1 MQICSRR
8 TRWQLLSTLILCI
21 MALTQGISL
30 GWFSPT
36 LPTLISDNSPIGKP
50 IDTSEVKWI
59 GAAFGIGCLFCN
71 VVICVPVS
79 YFGIKK
85 CMYFVPLPNIINWIL
100 IYFASKSV
108 YFYVCRVLL
117 GFSGGTLVVCFP
129 VFIAEVSDNSIRGTL
144 GSFFMM
150 TLCSG
155 ITVGFVLVYCL
166 SYHVLPCVV
175 IVLPILYLC
184 LIIPLPEPPQ
194 DLLKRGHE
202 EKAEKSFCF
211 YNNLSKDP
219 ARQEEIKAEFD
230 NLRNKVLASGISEKF
245 TRADFFNKVSGRAF
259 GLIAVLLVSNQ
270 MSGSFAIF
278 NYASTIFEQ
287 LGSRMEPNLCGIF
300 LGVVQIFGLISAVF
314 LVDRVGR
321 RRLLIPSLAGVG
333 LAELGVGL
341 LKSFASQEF
350 LDRNGWIGLTLMGIV
365 AYMASAGIVAL
376 TFVIIV
382 ELLPLKIR
390 APGISISMCG
400 LSLSIF
406 IALMTYPVLINDY
419 GLHVTMFMSAS
430 FCLLGLVV
438 LGIFLPETRGKS
450 IIQ

>member
-1 MQICSRR
+1 
-8 TRWQLLSTLILCI
+8 
-21 MALTQGISL
+21 MALAQGISL

-50 IDTSEVKWI
+50 IDISEVKWI

-71 VVICVPVS
+71 LVICVPVS

-100 IYFASKSV
+100 IYFASKSA

-117 GFSGGTLVVCFP
+117 GLSGGTLVVCFP

-144 GSFFMM
+144 GSIFIM

-211 YNNLSKDP
+211 YNNFSKDP
-219 ARQEEIKAEFD
+219 AEQEEIKAEFV
-230 NLRNKVLASGISEKF
+230 NLRNKVLDSGISEKF
-245 TRADFFNKVSGRAF
+245 TRADFFNKVSGKAF
-259 GLIAVLLVSNQ
+259 GLIAVVLVSNQ
-270 MSGSFAIF
+270 LSGSFAIF

-300 LGVVQIFGLISAVF
+300 LGVLQVLGLISAVF

-333 LAELGVGL
+333 MAELGVGL

-350 LDRNGWIGLTLMGIV
+350 LNRNGWIGLTLMGIV
-365 AYMASAGIVAL
+365 SYTVSVGIVAL

-400 LSLSIF
+400 LSVTIF
-406 IALMTYPVLINDY
+406 IALMVYPVLINDF
-419 GLHVTMFMSAS
+419 GLHVTMFISAG

-450 IIQ
+450 ITQ

>member
-1 MQICSRR
+1 MS
-8 TRWQLLSTLILCI
+8 
-21 MALTQGISL
+21 LTHGISL

-36 LPTLISDNSPIGKP
+36 LPTLISDNSPIGHP
-50 IDTSEVKWI
+50 IDISEVKWYFSIVNLGVNLTCIIEISRI
-59 GAAFGIGCLFCN
+59 GAAFGIGCLICN
-71 VVICVPVS
+71 MVICVPVS
-79 YFGIKK
+79 YIGIKK
-85 CMYFVPLPNIINWIL
+85 CMYFVPLPNILNWIL
-100 IYFASKSV
+100 IYFASKSL

-129 VFIAEVSDNSIRGTL
+129 VFIAEVSDNSVRGTL

-175 IVLPILYLC
+175 VFLPILYLC

-194 DLLKRGHE
+194 DLLKRGYE

-211 YNNLSKDP
+211 YKNLSKDP
-219 ARQEEIKAEFD
+219 AQQAENKAEFD
-230 NLRNKVLASGISEKF
+230 ILRNKVLASGITEKI
-245 TRADFFNKVSGRAF
+245 TSADFFNKVSGKAF
-259 GLIAVLLVSNQ
+259 GLIAVLLLSNQ

-278 NYASTIFEQ
+278 NYSSTIFEQ

-300 LGVVQIFGLISAVF
+300 LGVVQIFGLISAVL

-321 RRLLIPSLAGVG
+321 RLLLIPSLAGMG

-341 LKSFASQEF
+341 LKSFASQDF
-350 LDRNGWIGLTLMGIV
+350 LHNNGWIALTLMGIV
-365 AYMASAGIVAL
+365 SFTASAGIVAL

-382 ELLPLKIR
+382 ELLPFKIR

-400 LSLSIF
+400 LSLSVF
-406 IALMTYPVLINDY
+406 IALITYPVLINDY
-419 GLHVTMFMSAS
+419 GVHVTMFVSAS
-430 FCLLGLVV
+430 FCLLGLIV

-450 IIQ
+450 ITQ

>member
-1 MQICSRR
+1 
-8 TRWQLLSTLILCI
+8 
-21 MALTQGISL
+21 MALTHGISL

-36 LPTLISDNSPIGKP
+36 LPTLISDNSPIGEP
-50 IDTSEVKWI
+50 IDISEVKWI
-59 GAAFGIGCLFCN
+59 GAAFGIGSLCCN
-71 VVICVPVS
+71 MVLCVPVS

-144 GSFFMM
+144 GSFFVM
-150 TLCSG
+150 TLCGG

-175 IVLPILYLC
+175 IVLPIIYLC
-184 LIIPLPEPPQ
+184 LLIPLPEPPQ

-202 EKAEKSFCF
+202 EKAERSFCF
-211 YNNLSKDP
+211 YKNLSKDP
-219 ARQEEIKAEFD
+219 GKEGEIKAEFAK
-230 NLRNKVLASGISEKF
+230 LRNTVLASGLTEKF
-245 TRADFFNKVSGRAF
+245 TRADFFNKVSGKAF
-259 GLIAVLLVSNQ
+259 GLIAVLLLSNQ

-287 LGSRMEPNLCGIF
+287 LGSRMEPDLCGIF
-300 LGVVQIFGLISAVF
+300 LGVVQISGLISAVF

-321 RRLLIPSLAGVG
+321 RLLLIPSLAAMG

-341 LKSFASQEF
+341 LKSFASQDF

-365 AYMASAGIVAL
+365 AYTASVGIVAL

-382 ELLPLKIR
+382 ELLPVKIR
-390 APGISISMCG
+390 ASGISISMCG
-400 LSLSIF
+400 LSCSVF

-419 GLHVTMFMSAS
+419 GLHAAMYVSAS

-438 LGIFLPETRGKS
+438 LGMFLPETRGMS
-450 IIQ
+450 ITQ